1 MSWWVPIATMLG
13 SAALSR
19 NQQASQPVRAG
30 NRNLLASRPAISLSP
45 KRGAYSLMT
54 MPPVGYQ
61 AASPAS
67 NIPAATL
74 DAGGGATD
82 PSMSMASAGN
92 LARMGRGLNEGGFP
106 KKTPPQGR
114 STPVGMAGTGQI
126 RNVPNHLW
134 GQGITTPAQYDA
146 YLASQ
151 NSQKA
156 NSGPLYGNIFTR
168 EQLWEQEMMRRYKN
182 SLDQGQT
189 IRPLLWGLL
198 GGMG

>member
-1 MSWWVPIATMLG
+1 MSWAQAAMFLLG
-13 SAALSR
+13 EGMK
-19 NQQASQPVRAG
+19 NQQRMSQPVKAG
-30 NRNLLASRPAISLSP
+30 SKNAQVNRPDISLTP
-45 KRGAYSLMT
+45 QRAAYSLMT

-61 AASPAS
+61 AVSPGN
-67 NIPAATL
+67 NIPPATL

-82 PSMSMASAGN
+82 PSMSMASAVN

-182 SLDQGQT
+182 SLNQGQT

-198 GGMG
+198 GGIG